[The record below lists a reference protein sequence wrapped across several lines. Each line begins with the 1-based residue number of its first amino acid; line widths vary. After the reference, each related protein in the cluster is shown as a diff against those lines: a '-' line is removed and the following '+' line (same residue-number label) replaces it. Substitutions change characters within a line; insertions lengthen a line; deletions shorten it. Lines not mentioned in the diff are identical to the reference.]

1 MKLISIYKDGVEL
14 DYIRDTLSLKV
25 DTSLFPD
32 TLRFESNEFPFLIIN
47 NAVTDK
53 LFGLNDISVDS
64 SPYYDVTIVTSEGS
78 IPGELQI
85 LESFS
90 DYRKCNVRFASKL
103 FAESKKKI
111 RELMPVISV
120 TGTNPPMP
128 YSDKYE
134 GVPPAPTYYQDYV
147 DSVRKGTF
155 PNQLWTAAQ
164 ISFPTKNGDYLKEDD
179 KWYKYCR
186 YLNGRTGEGNY
197 YLNILEDTPEGGEV
211 HNLNVPSWNVFL
223 LTPLKIICD
232 NIGLKFPENLLNNP
246 FATSLAFYS
255 SETNLTE
262 VTSGSDKNNIQFD
275 RWNWSFIANNTDPN
289 KPSWKKEFNLNI
301 KKAGKYSINYKFKAL
316 NNRYR
321 IAIESFNGIE
331 PLNPD
336 EYFIE
341 EKEFYNREEI
351 FDNSFEFEVTQENI
365 NRDRRYFFV
374 VRAFK
379 PEDPFEIDHI
389 YSNNILFKPGYMF
402 HPTIEIG
409 RYLPDWTVGDY
420 LDQLRLLFNIQFR
433 ESENNTVLEVKYNDR
448 EISHID
454 YVDLG
459 SIYIPSFPKNEI
471 TDLVL
476 KFGNEI
482 DPKLYI
488 NKESIADKRI
498 TVEDKTKLIENKFK
512 YIPSMLTEASDKKD
526 GIGLVLLT
534 SNNDMPVSTIGT
546 ENFTMN
552 SIYRHYYKHSME
564 AYLQSNRLQ
573 IEHSVTI
580 FELNE
585 IQLKR
590 KVLIN
595 KRPYLVL
602 ELTKESTGDL
612 VDVKLSLLPLK

>member
-1 MKLISIYKDGVEL
+1 MKLISIYKDGIEL
-14 DYIRDTLSLKV
+14 TYIRDTLSLKV

-85 LESFS
+85 LESFG

-111 RELMPVISV
+111 RDLMPIVSV
-120 TGTNPPMP
+120 TGTNPPIP

-134 GVPPAPTYYQDYV
+134 GVPPAPTYYQEYV
-147 DSVRKGTF
+147 DSLRRGTF

-186 YLNGRTGEGNY
+186 YLNGRNGEGNY

-246 FATSLAFYS
+246 FATALAFYS

-301 KKAGKYSINYKFKAL
+301 KKAGKYSINYKFKAF

-331 PLNPD
+331 PSNPD
-336 EYFIE
+336 EFFIE
-341 EKEFYNREEI
+341 EKEFYNR
-351 FDNSFEFEVTQENI
+351 
-365 NRDRRYFFV
+365 
-374 VRAFK
+374 
-379 PEDPFEIDHI
+379 
-389 YSNNILFKPGYMF
+389 
-402 HPTIEIG
+402 
-409 RYLPDWTVGDY
+409 
-420 LDQLRLLFNIQFR
+420 
-433 ESENNTVLEVKYNDR
+433 
-448 EISHID
+448 
-454 YVDLG
+454 
-459 SIYIPSFPKNEI
+459 
-471 TDLVL
+471 
-476 KFGNEI
+476 
-482 DPKLYI
+482 
-488 NKESIADKRI
+488 
-498 TVEDKTKLIENKFK
+498 
-512 YIPSMLTEASDKKD
+512 
-526 GIGLVLLT
+526 
-534 SNNDMPVSTIGT
+534 
-546 ENFTMN
+546 
-552 SIYRHYYKHSME
+552 
-564 AYLQSNRLQ
+564 
-573 IEHSVTI
+573 
-580 FELNE
+580 
-585 IQLKR
+585 
-590 KVLIN
+590 
-595 KRPYLVL
+595 
-602 ELTKESTGDL
+602 
-612 VDVKLSLLPLK
+612 